1 MDLVVVN
8 KFNSIFKKFMTSLIT
23 KIGSYNMYFLG
34 VNSAETSSFLAIK
47 IIKHLKSISFEGLLN
62 KEIFKYFISNFS

>member
-23 KIGSYNMYFLG
+23 KIGSYNKYFLG
-34 VNSAETSSFLAIK
+34 ANSAETSSFLAIK
-47 IIKHLKSISFEGLLN
+47 IINHLKRMSFEGLLN
-62 KEIFKYFISNFS
+62 KEIFKYFIPNFS